1 MSPLILHHHERQ
13 GHGQRQDSRRHQL
26 GPYAERGFLFLPGAR
41 QQRRPSKVK
50 DEDVGINETM
60 GKVDLNL
67 ADIRAAE
74 DITNKA
80 YEIFDK
86 KGNPVKGKN
95 GKTATLALDLQWT

>member
-1 MSPLILHHHERQ
+1 MNGKATVKDKTRAVTSLDPVWNEDFFFSPEP
-13 GHGQRQDSRRHQL
+13 DSNGVL
-26 GPYAERGFLFLPGAR
+26 CL
-41 QQRRPSKVK
+41 KVK